1 MKNCGFFV
9 FLVFDKNKNRKP
21 LKTKTFALLVSVY
34 RKDVFM
40 FFVDRVELGIFNEI
54 VRVAHDEIKTYG
66 FDEIFGY
73 AENEIKSTHRRKD
86 FIR

>member
-1 MKNCGFFV
+1 M
-9 FLVFDKNKNRKP
+9 
-21 LKTKTFALLVSVY
+21 KTKAFGIACVCRGTE
-34 RKDVFM
+34 KM
-40 FFVDRVELGIFNEI
+40 FYVFVDRVRTLGIFNEI

-73 AENEIKSTHRRKD
+73 AENEIKSTHRRSD

>member
-1 MKNCGFFV
+1 M
-9 FLVFDKNKNRKP
+9 
-21 LKTKTFALLVSVY
+21 
-34 RKDVFM
+34 
-40 FFVDRVELGIFNEI
+40 FNEI

-73 AENEIKSTHRRKD
+73 AENEIKSTHRRSD

>member
-1 MKNCGFFV
+1 MFNPVFVRGVQKRCFYVFCGQSC
-9 FLVFDKNKNRKP
+9 
-21 LKTKTFALLVSVY
+21 T
-34 RKDVFM
+34 
-40 FFVDRVELGIFNEI
+40 LGIFNEI

-73 AENEIKSTHRRKD
+73 AENEIKSTHRRSD